1 MNSLVIDM
9 THGGVKIAVSLA
21 KKDETVYAYDIYNTL
36 KSVDKKMLAVYNV
49 KIIDLEREID
59 VDIDKLV
66 DIKQGIIELI
76 NTAEKIEFRNLLKLR
91 YLDYKSWFEISI
103 IINCKMSEVHIIHL
117 KALQSIRYD
126 IVLA

>member
-49 KIIDLEREID
+49 KIIDLD
-59 VDIDKLV
+59 Y
-66 DIKQGIIELI
+66 
-76 NTAEKIEFRNLLKLR
+76 LKTVSYTHLR
-91 YLDYKSWFEISI
+91 AHET
-103 IINCKMSEVHIIHL
+103 
-117 KALQSIRYD
+117 
-126 IVLA
+126 

>member
-49 KIIDLEREID
+49 KIIDLD
-59 VDIDKLV
+59 YLKKL
-66 DIKQGIIELI
+66 KR
-76 NTAEKIEFRNLLKLR
+76 KFKS
-91 YLDYKSWFEISI
+91 YLSCSFTF
-103 IINCKMSEVHIIHL
+103 N
-117 KALQSIRYD
+117 
-126 IVLA
+126 

>member
-49 KIIDLEREID
+49 KIIDLDYLKNLNGNLRVIYPVHLPLTKRDIEKYNPSLNYTFLTHHEIIKELLKNWGN
-59 VDIDKLV
+59 DIP
-66 DIKQGIIELI
+66 
-76 NTAEKIEFRNLLKLR
+76 KIEVTGVK
-91 YLDYKSWFEISI
+91 
-103 IINCKMSEVHIIHL
+103 
-117 KALQSIRYD
+117 
-126 IVLA
+126 

>member
-49 KIIDLEREID
+49 KIIDLDYLKNLNGNLRVIYPVHLPLTKRDIEKYNPSLNYTFLTHHEI
-59 VDIDKLV
+59 
-66 DIKQGIIELI
+66 IKIGR
-76 NTAEKIEFRNLLKLR
+76 AH
-91 YLDYKSWFEISI
+91 
-103 IINCKMSEVHIIHL
+103 V
-117 KALQSIRYD
+117 
-126 IVLA
+126 

>member
-49 KIIDLEREID
+49 KIIDLDYLKNLNGNLRVIYP
-59 VDIDKLV
+59 VHLPLTKRDI
-66 DIKQGIIELI
+66 
-76 NTAEKIEFRNLLKLR
+76 EKYNPYFFNPSRN
-91 YLDYKSWFEISI
+91 
-103 IINCKMSEVHIIHL
+103 N
-117 KALQSIRYD
+117 
-126 IVLA
+126 

>member
-49 KIIDLEREID
+49 KIIDLD
-59 VDIDKLV
+59 YLK
-66 DIKQGIIELI
+66 
-76 NTAEKIEFRNLLKLR
+76 NLNGKDR
-91 YLDYKSWFEISI
+91 KS
-103 IINCKMSEVHIIHL
+103 V
-117 KALQSIRYD
+117 
-126 IVLA
+126 V

>member
-49 KIIDLEREID
+49 KIIDLD
-59 VDIDKLV
+59 LS
-66 DIKQGIIELI
+66 LI
-76 NTAEKIEFRNLLKLR
+76 
-91 YLDYKSWFEISI
+91 
-103 IINCKMSEVHIIHL
+103 HI
-117 KALQSIRYD
+117 
-126 IVLA
+126 